1 MALFATLLLVAATHI
16 GTTRIR
22 VDVDGKAL
30 EGSVS
35 ARSVE
40 EALRELGVRLAP
52 EDDVF
57 PARFARLY
65 DGDVIRVRRGGEIQA
80 IPLLRES
87 PPLFSAPPLPAKPV
101 SIDGDPA
108 HQDAVRSDAA
118 SAWRHPG
125 RGRVPEALP
134 EGKSAPVGARAVL
147 TLEATGYTPGPESCG
162 NSADGITATGH
173 RAQKGIAAVDP
184 RVIPLG
190 TLLYIEGYGYARA
203 LDVGGAIKGDRID
216 LCFDHVPQARRWGR
230 RNVRVHILN

>member
-1 MALFATLLLVAATHI
+1 MALFATLLLVAATHL

-22 VDVDGKAL
+22 VEVDGKAV

-40 EALRELGVRLAP
+40 EALREMGVKIAP

-57 PARFARLY
+57 PARFTRLY
-65 DGDVIRVRRGGEIQA
+65 DGDVVRVRRGGAFQA

-87 PPLFSAPPLPAKPV
+87 SALFSPPPFSAPPLPSRAR
-101 SIDGDPA
+101 
-108 HQDAVRSDAA
+108 DAAAPSPVRSDG
-118 SAWRHPG
+118 WRHPG
-125 RGRVPEALP
+125 RGRIPAALP
-134 EGKSAPVGARAVL
+134 AGKSAPTNARTIL
-147 TLEATGYTPGPESCG
+147 SLESTGYTPGPESCG
-162 NSADGITATGH
+162 DSADGITATGH

-190 TLLYIEGYGYARA
+190 TLLYVEGYGYARA
-203 LDVGGAIKGDRID
+203 LDVGGAIKGNKID
-216 LCFDHVPQARRWGR
+216 LCFDHVPQAMRWGR